1 MPLSLSDK
9 TAAFC
14 RETADPTL
22 RELAEE
28 SGMTETFRRAVR
40 ALQALDDNAS
50 SGPGEDR
57 GPSKP
62 TLEED
67 LDALDALAR
76 ARFGQG
82 YYPTQVLSYTAPPG
96 TKPTTGA
103 RHWACPHGRCAGRG
117 RVRPGQQ
124 PPLCT
129 GTGAPLVS
137 TAVEA

>member
-1 MPLSLSDK
+1 MPLSLRDK

-22 RELAEE
+22 RELAEG
-28 SGMTETFRRAVR
+28 SGMADVFQR
-40 ALQALDDNAS
+40 ALLALQDDAS
-50 SGPGEDR
+50 AGPEEER
-57 GPSKP
+57 GPHEP

-76 ARFGQG
+76 AQFGQG

-96 TKPTTGA
+96 TRSTTGA
-103 RHWACPHGRCAGRG
+103 HHWACPHGRCAGRG

-129 GTGAPLVS
+129 GTGVPLVS